1 MCLSEVICLSATNL
15 SVDHGSVYR
24 IAFPIRRW
32 LSDVR
37 IALG

>member
-1 MCLSEVICLSATNL
+1 MSATNL

>member
-1 MCLSEVICLSATNL
+1 MSATNL

-32 LSDVR
+32 LSDVQ